1 MMEAKF
7 KNWLLSRGNQGAA
20 NSYPKS
26 INLLSGHYSK
36 TTGTP
41 IDIYRIRDQ
50 TKISEIAHDYSQSGK
65 FSEFGYE
72 QHGRFRAAIGRYS
85 DFFVQSLGEGQE
97 VESIMQLENN
107 DHSLDTAN
115 NFA

>member
-20 NSYPKS
+20 NSYPKA

-41 IDIYRIRDQ
+41 IDIYTIRDQ
-50 TKISEIAHDYSQSGK
+50 TKISEIAHDFSQSGK

-72 QHGRFRAAIGRYS
+72 QHGRSGQQLADTLI
-85 DFFVQSLGEGQE
+85 SLFNRSEK
-97 VESIMQLENN
+97 VKK
-107 DHSLDTAN
+107 
-115 NFA
+115 